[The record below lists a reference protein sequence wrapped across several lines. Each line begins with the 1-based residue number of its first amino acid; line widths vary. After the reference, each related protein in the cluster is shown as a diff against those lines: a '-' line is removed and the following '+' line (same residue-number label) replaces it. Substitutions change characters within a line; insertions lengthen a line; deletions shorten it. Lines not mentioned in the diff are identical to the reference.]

1 MTCECGHIKAQH
13 QFNGKFCF
21 LCSCTKYRKQ
31 TKNESTP
38 DASILTSSS
47 EIKNESTPDEAYLD
61 RNLVVQVL
69 ARLSRELGYKVGIK
83 DDSKWPILYI
93 DLPTGQVSWHIPKK
107 ELIGDWPIYQGKWD
121 GHDLETKRNRLKAY
135 MEAMK

>member
-21 LCSCTKYRKQ
+21 LCGCPKYKRQ
-31 TKNESTP
+31 TE
-38 DASILTSSS
+38 
-47 EIKNESTPDEAYLD
+47 NESTPDEAYLD

-69 ARLSRELGYKVGIK
+69 ARLSHELGYKVGIK
-83 DDSKWPILYI
+83 PDPEWAILYV

-107 ELIGDWPIYQGKWD
+107 ELMGDLPIYEGKWD

-135 MEAMK
+135 MEVK

>member
-38 DASILTSSS
+38 D
-47 EIKNESTPDEAYLD
+47 EAYLD

-69 ARLSRELGYKVGIK
+69 AGLSHEIGYKVGIK
-83 DDSKWPILYI
+83 PDPEWPILYI

-107 ELIGDWPIYQGKWD
+107 EMIGDWPIYEGKWD
-121 GHDLETKRNRLKAY
+121 GHDLGTKRNRLKAY
-135 MEAMK
+135 MEVK

>member
-38 DASILTSSS
+38 D
-47 EIKNESTPDEAYLD
+47 EAYLD

-69 ARLSRELGYKVGIK
+69 ARLSHEIGYKVGIK
-83 DDSKWPILYI
+83 PDPEWPILYI

-107 ELIGDWPIYQGKWD
+107 EMIGDWSIYEGKWD

-135 MEAMK
+135 MEALK

>member
-21 LCSCTKYRKQ
+21 QCSCTKYKKQ
-31 TKNESTP
+31 T
-38 DASILTSSS
+38 
-47 EIKNESTPDEAYLD
+47 KNESTPDEAYLD

-69 ARLSRELGYKVGIK
+69 ARLSHELGYKVGIK

-107 ELIGDWPIYQGKWD
+107 ELIGDWPIYEGKWD
-121 GHDLETKRNRLKAY
+121 GHDLGTKRNRLKAY
-135 MEAMK
+135 MEVK

>member
-21 LCSCTKYRKQ
+21 QCSCTKYRKQ

-38 DASILTSSS
+38 D
-47 EIKNESTPDEAYLD
+47 EAYLD
-61 RNLVVQVL
+61 RNLAVQVM
-69 ARLSRELGYKVGIK
+69 AKMAQELHYRVGVK
-83 DDSKWPILYI
+83 DEKTDWPILYV

-107 ELIGDWPIYQGKWD
+107 ELMGDLPIYEGKWD
-121 GHDLETKRNRLKAY
+121 GHDLGTKRNRLKAY
-135 MEAMK
+135 MEVK

>member
-38 DASILTSSS
+38 D
-47 EIKNESTPDEAYLD
+47 EAYLD

-69 ARLSRELGYKVGIK
+69 ARLSHKLGYKVGIK

-107 ELIGDWPIYQGKWD
+107 ELIGDWPIYEGKWD
-121 GHDLETKRNRLKAY
+121 GHDLGTKRNRLKAY
-135 MEAMK
+135 MEALK